1 MLSLEEESGLCLFK
15 YGNEINFI
23 RQLILDG
30 NWEDLEQ
37 FFEISQLRD
46 KIDFNQIQFLIGKQK
61 YLELLDSQQLDKNIV
76 VDALKNLESL
86 CSKET
91 YNGLCYLLTLKQ
103 LSDHPDFAHWTSQNG
118 RMECFEAVKNFI
130 QHLFGQ

>member
-15 YGNEINFI
+15 CGNEINFI

-46 KIDFNQIQFLIGKQK
+46 KIDFNQISFLIGKQK
-61 YLELLDSQQLDKNIV
+61 YLELLDS
-76 VDALKNLESL
+76 
-86 CSKET
+86 
-91 YNGLCYLLTLKQ
+91 
-103 LSDHPDFAHWTSQNG
+103 
-118 RMECFEAVKNFI
+118 
-130 QHLFGQ
+130 

>member
-46 KIDFNQIQFLIGKQK
+46 KIDFN
-61 YLELLDSQQLDKNIV
+61 
-76 VDALKNLESL
+76 
-86 CSKET
+86 
-91 YNGLCYLLTLKQ
+91 
-103 LSDHPDFAHWTSQNG
+103 
-118 RMECFEAVKNFI
+118 
-130 QHLFGQ
+130 

>member
-46 KIDFNQIQFLIGKQK
+46 KIDFNQISFLIGKQK
-61 YLELLDSQQLDKNIV
+61 YLELLDS
-76 VDALKNLESL
+76 
-86 CSKET
+86 
-91 YNGLCYLLTLKQ
+91 
-103 LSDHPDFAHWTSQNG
+103 
-118 RMECFEAVKNFI
+118 
-130 QHLFGQ
+130 

>member
-46 KIDFNQIQFLIGKQK
+46 KIDFNQISFLIGKQK

-103 LSDHPDFAHWTSQNG
+103 LSDHPDFGHWTS
-118 RMECFEAVKNFI
+118 
-130 QHLFGQ
+130 